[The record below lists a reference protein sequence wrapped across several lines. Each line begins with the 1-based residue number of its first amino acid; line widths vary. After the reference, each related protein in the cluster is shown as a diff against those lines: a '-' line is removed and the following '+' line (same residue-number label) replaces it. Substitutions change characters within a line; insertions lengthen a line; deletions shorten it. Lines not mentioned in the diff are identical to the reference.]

1 MSEHYIVTADHGHL
15 RIFRERRGPG
25 QFTPGLEPVETMDF
39 PAGVRSYTESAT
51 DMSGRFASSKQQ
63 IAGPGTSRGGMSID
77 ERLPM
82 QREEERRRA
91 RDVAAEIET
100 FFSSRP
106 DATWDFAAGAELN
119 HAILDQ
125 LSNRTRSRL
134 RRTLSK
140 DLVNQRTE
148 DLRAHFTASGR

>member
-1 MSEHYIVTADHGHL
+1 
-15 RIFRERRGPG
+15 
-25 QFTPGLEPVETMDF
+25 
-39 PAGVRSYTESAT
+39 
-51 DMSGRFASSKQQ
+51 
-63 IAGPGTSRGGMSID
+63 
-77 ERLPM
+77 
-82 QREEERRRA
+82 
-91 RDVAAEIET
+91 
-100 FFSSRP
+100 
-106 DATWDFAAGAELN
+106 LN